1 MLLKEVVS
9 QVNFDF
15 QNLQQ
20 EAREAKYCFSIGL
33 LVNLTPNMVADCWS
47 RRASAWAARAMYF
60 GCHSVCLSVIMGI
73 HFQAFKIKHLVLYS
87 H

>member
-33 LVNLTPNMVADCWS
+33 LVNLTPNVVADCFE
-47 RRASAWAARAMYF
+47 WA
-60 GCHSVCLSVIMGI
+60 VEIMI
-73 HFQAFKIKHLVLYS
+73 FIAKLIQHCYEYTS
-87 H
+87 HAYPLL